1 MLKTKIYIA
10 GKITG
15 DPNYKEKF
23 AKMESELLK
32 IPGTTVINPA
42 ALPTGLEPADYARI
56 CFAMINSSDI
66 VVFAPNYKKSQ
77 GALLEMQYCRYIQ
90 KAWVPFEEYIM
101 RMQPW
106 DTIRLS
112 IIKPVAE
119 SAELALQTCEC
130 PGARAW
136 RSKEK
141 QIDEACFN
149 IESLCVANAREL
161 GMTEIENDE
170 IIDILK
176 KTARLIADAK
186 VFDLTVTTVGH
197 GKVKIGK
204 SGKGSISVKRTVGH
218 TEELKANEKY

>member
-23 AKMESELLK
+23 SKMESELLK

-42 ALPTGLEPADYARI
+42 ALPAGLEPADYARI

-90 KAWVPFEEYIM
+90 KTWVFFEEYIM

-106 DTIRLS
+106 NTIQSS
-112 IIKPVAE
+112 IIK
-119 SAELALQTCEC
+119 
-130 PGARAW
+130 
-136 RSKEK
+136 
-141 QIDEACFN
+141 
-149 IESLCVANAREL
+149 
-161 GMTEIENDE
+161 
-170 IIDILK
+170 
-176 KTARLIADAK
+176 
-186 VFDLTVTTVGH
+186 
-197 GKVKIGK
+197 
-204 SGKGSISVKRTVGH
+204 SVKENVDDFRSDIVA
-218 TEELKANEKY
+218 ANRNNFKIFKNGR